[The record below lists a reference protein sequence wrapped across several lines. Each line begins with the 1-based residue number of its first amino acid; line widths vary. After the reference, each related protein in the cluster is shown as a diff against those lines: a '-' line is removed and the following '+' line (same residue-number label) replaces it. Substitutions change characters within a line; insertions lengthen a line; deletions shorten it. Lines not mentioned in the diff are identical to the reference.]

1 MNKKVVITGGSGRF
15 GNELK
20 KIRTNYKV
28 FYPSKKSLDITN
40 EKSVRNYLKKKRPK
54 VLIHMAGLS
63 RPMVE
68 HEKNIL
74 KSIGL
79 NIIGTANIVRAC
91 SAMKIKL
98 VYISTGYIYPG
109 KKGNYKESDPLMP
122 WNNYG
127 WSKLGGESSVQMY
140 KNSLILRV
148 NISQSP
154 FIHKKAFQNV
164 KINFL
169 YQDEAAKIIFKLI
182 NKKGVINL
190 GGNSKSIYNF
200 AKRTNPNVKKI
211 YLKKKTYPRN
221 LTMNLNKLK
230 KIVKI

>member
-79 NIIGTANIVRAC
+79 NISEQQI
-91 SAMKIKL
+91 
-98 VYISTGYIYPG
+98 
-109 KKGNYKESDPLMP
+109 
-122 WNNYG
+122 
-127 WSKLGGESSVQMY
+127 
-140 KNSLILRV
+140 
-148 NISQSP
+148 
-154 FIHKKAFQNV
+154 
-164 KINFL
+164 
-169 YQDEAAKIIFKLI
+169 
-182 NKKGVINL
+182 
-190 GGNSKSIYNF
+190 
-200 AKRTNPNVKKI
+200 
-211 YLKKKTYPRN
+211 
-221 LTMNLNKLK
+221 
-230 KIVKI
+230 